1 MSSTKL
7 SAALATALAAAGI
20 AAAAGSAHG
29 VPAQAP
35 APRLHLVSKDQKHV
49 GFTTFKQRPRQGD
62 RLGFGGR
69 ISGDDTGVGRGMCT
83 VIGRGVLCTL
93 QLRLKHGNITAQGML
108 PQRANRTPIA
118 VTGGT
123 GAYNGA
129 RGTALLTDVSAT
141 RHEAD
146 ITLLP

>member
-1 MSSTKL
+1 MSTRKL
-7 SAALATALAAAGI
+7 TTAAAAALAAAGI
-20 AAAAGSAHG
+20 AAATGSASTAG
-29 VPAQAP
+29 PT
-35 APRLHLVSKDQKHV
+35 LHLVSKDQKHV
-49 GFTTFKQRPRQGD
+49 GFATFKQRPRQGD

-83 VIGRGVLCTL
+83 VIGRSVLCTL
-93 QLRLKHGNITAQGML
+93 QLQLKHGNITAQGML